1 MKEKRGRLPAWEL
14 MQRMPLQRGETMK
27 SLAQNIVYGILGAL
41 AAWGYIML
49 MYAAV
54 VAFGGE

>member
-1 MKEKRGRLPAWEL
+1 MKIISKKIRLWDEIIP
-14 MQRMPLQRGETMK
+14 
-27 SLAQNIVYGILGAL
+27 GILGAL

>member
-1 MKEKRGRLPAWEL
+1 MNSISKKIRLWDE
-14 MQRMPLQRGETMK
+14 
-27 SLAQNIVYGILGAL
+27 IVCGILGAL

-49 MYAAV
+49 MWAAV

>member
-1 MKEKRGRLPAWEL
+1 MDSISKKIRLWDE
-14 MQRMPLQRGETMK
+14 
-27 SLAQNIVYGILGAL
+27 IVYGILGAL
-41 AAWGYIML
+41 AAWAYIML